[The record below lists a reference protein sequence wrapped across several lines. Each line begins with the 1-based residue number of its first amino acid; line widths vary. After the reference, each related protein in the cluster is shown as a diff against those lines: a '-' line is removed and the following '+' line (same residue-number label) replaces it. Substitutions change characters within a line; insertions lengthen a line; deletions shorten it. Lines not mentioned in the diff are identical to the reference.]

1 MSFEKVFEFTA
12 AVRGFHYYRKFWK
25 PKSSQNL
32 HCFYEPDN
40 PFDQFAI
47 KVCEE
52 EEKKIPVGHLPR
64 EISRATKFL
73 MDRGASIKVILTS
86 DHYRRSP
93 LVQGGMEIACKV
105 IAFMP
110 ATCINLALMGK
121 YKQLIE
127 DSYTE
132 PQKEEILGSYLNR
145 IEEEEEYHPQHTT
158 KRKSVKRK
166 EVATKAEAKDIR
178 KFFAPVSTV
187 SSTKRCKS
195 KTCKNDVIE
204 LD

>member
-1 MSFEKVFEFTA
+1 
-12 AVRGFHYYRKFWK
+12 
-25 PKSSQNL
+25 
-32 HCFYEPDN
+32 
-40 PFDQFAI
+40 
-47 KVCEE
+47 
-52 EEKKIPVGHLPR
+52 
-64 EISRATKFL
+64 
-73 MDRGASIKVILTS
+73 MDRGASIKVVLTS

-93 LVQGGMEIACKV
+93 LVQGGMEIACKI
-105 IAFMP
+105 IASMP

-145 IEEEEEYHPQHTT
+145 IEDEEGEYHPQHTT
-158 KRKSVKRK
+158 KRNSVVKRK
-166 EVATKAEAKDIR
+166 NVSTKAEAKPKDIR

-195 KTCKNDVIE
+195 KSCKNNVIE